1 MFGFLKDK
9 LKKAIGAFTKSA
21 ETEVKEENV
30 DDAKAI
36 EQAKQEEKKIL
47 QKRAAPPKTTSK
59 ALPTKEMAAPKKES
73 AKETPRKDS
82 QKEPPKHE
90 SPAPKPA
97 HTAQTKKDIPKET
110 SKETPK
116 ERQKQERQKHEENNS
131 PVASEPLKKEEKT
144 VEESKPNRSAQ
155 HIPDEKKSTEKS
167 PDTKE
172 TAKERPVPVAP
183 AQVKRGFFGK
193 LFGKKEEQRE
203 KPESTPHDKKT
214 PITPVHETKTPQV
227 VATNKQEEQKH
238 EAPTRKEETEEK
250 IAEQDTAEEDITK
263 QDIAEDESPREER
276 TGFLGK
282 LKDAF
287 TKKSLTAEK
296 FDELFW
302 ELELAMLENNVAV
315 EVIEKIKN
323 DLRDELTSGKVSRM
337 GIEDMITTRL
347 RQSIEELFDVP
358 TFDMV
363 ERIRAGPKPFKLCI
377 IGVNGA
383 GKTTTLAKIVHL
395 LQKNDLS
402 CVVAASDTFR
412 AAAIDQLREHTDR
425 LGVKLISQGYGADP
439 AAVAF
444 DAIKHAE
451 AKAIDVVL
459 IDTAGRLHSNTNL
472 MQELEKVVRVS
483 KPDMKLFVGE
493 AITGNDCVEQAT
505 VFNKL
510 VGIDAIILS
519 KADIDEKGGAAISVS
534 YVTGKP
540 ILYLGMGQTYDDL
553 VPFDK
558 EKIVDSLELE

>member
-21 ETEVKEENV
+21 ETEVNEESV
-30 DDAKAI
+30 EDAKAI

-47 QKRAAPPKTTSK
+47 QKKAAPTKTAPK
-59 ALPTKEMAAPKKES
+59 APPTKEIAAPKKEL
-73 AKETPRKDS
+73 AKE
-82 QKEPPKHE
+82 
-90 SPAPKPA
+90 APKRAVPRAETPPQEPTPA
-97 HTAQTKKDIPKET
+97 TRPDKDTP
-110 SKETPK
+110 KETPK
-116 ERQKQERQKHEENNS
+116 GPPKQERPKHEEKKS
-131 PVASEPLKKEEKT
+131 PVASALPKKEEKT
-144 VEESKPNRSAQ
+144 VEELKPSHSAQ
-155 HIPDEKKSTEKS
+155 HIHEDKKSAEKS

-172 TAKERPVPVAP
+172 TAKEHPVPVAP
-183 AQVKRGFFGK
+183 AQEKRGFFGK
-193 LFGKKEEQRE
+193 LFGKKEEQKE
-203 KPESTPHDKKT
+203 KPESTPRDKKA
-214 PITPVHETKTPQV
+214 PRTPVHETKTPQV
-227 VATNKQEEQKH
+227 VSTTKQEDQKH
-238 EAPTRKEETEEK
+238 EAPTQKEETEEK
-250 IAEQDTAEEDITK
+250 IAEG
-263 QDIAEDESPREER
+263 DIAEEAIVEGITRHEAPQEER
-276 TGFLGK
+276 AGFLGK

-287 TKKSLTAEK
+287 TKKSLTPEK

-347 RQSIEELFDVP
+347 RQSIEELFEVP

-363 ERIRAGPKPFKLCI
+363 ERIKTGPKPFKLCI

-383 GKTTTLAKIVHL
+383 GKTTTLAKIIHL

-472 MQELEKVVRVS
+472 MQELEKVIRVS

-558 EKIVDSLELE
+558 EKIVESLELE